1 MAGETTTGVEP
12 STADTPEGPIAR
24 IRNALEG
31 PNTLGNS
38 RAFWVAFVALV
49 GFLFVYPALRT
60 TYYVSNT
67 AFLLASAFLGLSLGL
82 VWGYAGIFSF
92 GQVAFYG
99 VAGYTF
105 GVVSINITG
114 PLGTVAGMAVAVFV
128 AAAFAFLI
136 GYFMFYGGVSDVYVA
151 IITLAVTL
159 VLNTFMGQTAGDEWA
174 IGAAR
179 LGGFNGMTEI
189 PSLALGVGG
198 TAVRIADVPY
208 YYFVVGTLLLTY
220 LGLRVLVNS
229 DIGYVMV
236 GIRENEERTEL
247 FGYDTQRVKLGTF
260 TLGGA
265 LAGFGGVVYASWGN
279 YIDPSVFGLTFAALP
294 IIWVATGGRKW
305 LSGAVIGTYVV
316 SFISQKLSVFGG
328 GFSQVILGGLLLV
341 VILGLPEGFVPQIH
355 ARLPWLLDRLPNGGD
370 SS

>member
-1 MAGETTTGVEP
+1 M
-12 STADTPEGPIAR
+12 
-24 IRNALEG
+24 
-31 PNTLGNS
+31 
-38 RAFWVAFVALV
+38 
-49 GFLFVYPALRT
+49 YPALRT

-260 TLGGA
+260 TLGERWPA
-265 LAGFGGVVYASWGN
+265 SAASSTPPGGTISTPAC
-279 YIDPSVFGLTFAALP
+279 
-294 IIWVATGGRKW
+294 
-305 LSGAVIGTYVV
+305 SG
-316 SFISQKLSVFGG
+316 
-328 GFSQVILGGLLLV
+328 
-341 VILGLPEGFVPQIH
+341 
-355 ARLPWLLDRLPNGGD
+355 
-370 SS
+370 

>member
-1 MAGETTTGVEP
+1 MAGETTSGVDHTT
-12 STADTPEGPIAR
+12 SDGVVAR
-24 IRNALEG
+24 ARDALEG
-31 PNTLGNS
+31 PNTLGNG
-38 RAFWVAFVALV
+38 RTFWAALAVLV
-49 GFLFVYPALRT
+49 GLLLVYPMLRSS
-60 TYYVSNT
+60 YYVSNT
-67 AFLLASAFLGLSLGL
+67 AYLLVSAFLGLSLCL
-82 VWGYAGIFSF
+82 VWGYTGIFSF

-105 GVVSINITG
+105 GVVSINVTG
-114 PLGTVAGMAVAVFV
+114 PIGTVAGLLVGIGVSGT
-128 AAAFAFLI
+128 FAFLV

-159 VLNTFMGQTAGDEWA
+159 VLGTFMGQTAGDKWA
-174 IGAAR
+174 IGEAR

-189 PSLALGVGG
+189 PSLALGVGD
-198 TAVRIADVPY
+198 TAITITDTAF

-229 DIGYVMV
+229 NIGYVMV
-236 GIRENEERTEL
+236 GIRENQERTEL
-247 FGYDTQRVKLGTF
+247 FGYDTRRVKLGVFTF
-260 TLGGA
+260 GGV

-305 LSGAVIGTYVV
+305 LSGAIIGTFAV

-328 GFSQVILGGLLLV
+328 QFSMVILGGLLLF
-341 VILGLPEGFVPQIH
+341 VILVLPEGFVPQIH
-355 ARLPWLLDRLPNGGD
+355 RRVRERLSDGGD

>member
-1 MAGETTTGVEP
+1 MAGETKVGVESSAP
-12 STADTPEGPIAR
+12 GGPVSR
-24 IRNALEG
+24 FRDALEG

-38 RAFWVAFVALV
+38 RAFWAGFLAIV
-49 GFLFVYPALRT
+49 GFLLVYPMLRS

-67 AFLLASAFLGLSLGL
+67 AYLLVSAFLGLSLCI
-82 VWGYAGIFSF
+82 VWGYTGIFSF

-114 PLGTVAGMAVAVFV
+114 PLGTVAGLAIGVLV
-128 AAAFAFLI
+128 AAAFAFLV

-159 VLNTFMGQTAGDEWA
+159 VLNTFMGQTAGEEWSV
-174 IGAAR
+174 GAAR

-189 PSLALGVGG
+189 PSLALGVGD
-198 TAVRIADVPY
+198 AAIRVADGAF
-208 YYFVVGTLLLTY
+208 YYFVTGTLLVTY

-229 DIGYVMV
+229 NLGYVMV
-236 GIRENEERTEL
+236 GIRENEARTEL
-247 FGYDTQRVKLGTF
+247 FGYDTRRVKLGTF

-305 LSGAVIGTYVV
+305 LSGAIIGTFVV
-316 SFISQKLSVFGG
+316 TFISQRLSVFGG
-328 GFSQVILGGLLLV
+328 QYSLVILGTLLLV

-355 ARLPWLLDRLPNGGD
+355 ARLPQLLDRLPGGGE

>member
-12 STADTPEGPIAR
+12 STADGPLTR
-24 IRNALEG
+24 FRDALEG

-38 RAFWVAFVALV
+38 RAFWIGFLAVV
-49 GFLFVYPALRT
+49 GFLLVYPMLRSS
-60 TYYVSNT
+60 YYVNNT
-67 AFLLASAFLGLSLGL
+67 AFLLVSAFLGLSLCL

-105 GVVSINITG
+105 GVVSINVTG
-114 PLGTVAGMAVAVFV
+114 PLGTVAGLAVGVLA
-128 AAAFAFLI
+128 AAAFAFLV

-159 VLNTFMGQTAGDEWA
+159 VLNTFMGQTAGEEWA

-179 LGGFNGMTEI
+179 LGGFNGMTDI
-189 PSLALGVGG
+189 PSLALGVGD
-198 TAVRIADVPY
+198 TAVRIADAPF
-208 YYFVVGTLLLTY
+208 YYFVTGTLMVTY

-247 FGYDTQRVKLGTF
+247 FGYDTRRVKLGTF

-305 LSGAVIGTYVV
+305 LSGAIIGTFVV
-316 SFISQKLSVFGG
+316 TFISQRLSVFGG
-328 GFSQVILGGLLLV
+328 QFSMVILGALLLV
-341 VILGLPEGFVPQIH
+341 VILALPEGFVPQVH
-355 ARLPWLLDRLPNGGD
+355 ARLPRLLDRLPGGGE
-370 SS
+370 SP

>member
-1 MAGETTTGVEP
+1 MAGETTTEVEA
-12 STADTPEGPIAR
+12 STAGGPVSR
-24 IRNALEG
+24 VRNALEG

-38 RAFWVAFVALV
+38 RTFWLTFVAFVAVL
-49 GFLFVYPALRT
+49 LVYPMLRS
-60 TYYVSNT
+60 TYYVNNT
-67 AFLLASAFLGLSLGL
+67 AYLLVSAFLGLSLCL

-99 VAGYTF
+99 IAGYAF

-114 PLGTVAGMAVAVFV
+114 PLGTVAGLAVAVFV

-159 VLNTFMGQTAGDEWA
+159 VLNTFMGQTAGEEWA

-189 PSLALGVGG
+189 PVLALGVGD
-198 TAVRIADVPY
+198 AAIEIADVAF
-208 YYFVVGTLLLTY
+208 YYFVVGTLLVTY

-229 DIGYVMV
+229 DLGYVMV

-247 FGYDTQRVKLGTF
+247 FGYDTRRVKLGTF

-279 YIDPSVFGLTFAALP
+279 YIDPSVFGLAFAALP

-305 LSGAVIGTYVV
+305 LSGAIIGTFVV

-328 GFSQVILGGLLLV
+328 QFSQVILGALLLV

-355 ARLPWLLDRLPNGGD
+355 ARLPWLLDRLPNRGD